1 MPRVVVLS
9 LVLLGTTVGPLWPA
23 IGHAETPEISADDKK
38 RAAARFRDGERA
50 FRKHDYTSAAA
61 AFEEAN
67 QIAPH
72 PAALFNAAR
81 ALEKA
86 GELARAAN
94 LCARYLKDA
103 PEKDKRR
110 TSANAMLAEL
120 RPKLGRI
127 TVGGAGE
134 DVAIDGVV
142 VELEETYVDPGDH
155 VVTASFA
162 GRVVE
167 RTVTVVAGSLE
178 RITLEAPKP
187 VTAMDS
193 TEPEPE
199 PDFVRDDPEKE
210 PATKPLS
217 PTYFWVGVGA
227 TAVLGGVTVWS
238 GLDTNSAREEFDAT
252 PSQSGLDDGRSKQTR
267 TNMLLG
273 ATAVVGTLT
282 AVTGLFFTDFS
293 SPKKRQSEPIGLS
306 IGPGGVRVSGQF

>member
-1 MPRVVVLS
+1 MPRVAVLS
-9 LVLLGTTVGPLWPA
+9 LVLLGATVGPMWPA
-23 IGHAETPEISADDKK
+23 VGHADTPAISAADKK
-38 RAAARFRDGERA
+38 RAAARFRDGENA
-50 FRKHDYTSAAA
+50 FKKHDYTGAAA

-127 TVGGAGE
+127 AVGGGGQ

-142 VELEETYVDPGDH
+142 VELDETHVDPGDH

-187 VTAMDS
+187 VSAMDS
-193 TEPEPE
+193 TQAEPE
-199 PDFVRDDPEKE
+199 PDFVRDDPQKE
-210 PATKPLS
+210 AETKPLS
-217 PTYFWVGVGA
+217 PTYFWVGAGA
-227 TAVLGGVTVWS
+227 TAVLAGVTVWS
-238 GLDTNSAREEFDAT
+238 GLDTNSAREQFDES

-267 TNMLLG
+267 TNVLLG

-293 SPKKRQSEPIGLS
+293 PKRKPESISLA
-306 IGPGGVRVSGQF
+306 IGPGEVRVLGQF